1 MRKNKIKKK
10 VSVIVVNYNNEKY
23 LYRCLNS
30 LYNQTNKNFEIIFVD
45 DSSTDNSIQIAKEF
59 LSNNNI
65 KKFKLLINKKK
76 TKFGSYNQINCIL
89 TALKFCKG
97 EIISFVDSDDFFK
110 NSKIQEVINFF
121 KENKKTSITFDL
133 SYKYYNKKNKTKSKI
148 NHRSKNLIP
157 WPSFSSQSCI
167 SVKKKYLKKI
177 IKILSIKKYP
187 DVWFDFRLVSKG
199 FYDFGEL
206 HYLNKYL
213 TFYQQNIKG
222 ESKKFSK
229 FSGRWWKR
237 RREAH
242 HYINKQILKN
252 RKRVIS
258 ADYYLTN
265 LINLFFI
272 KNAK

>member
-1 MRKNKIKKK
+1 MRKSQINKK
-10 VSVIVVNYNNEKY
+10 VSVIVVNYNNAKY

-30 LYNQTNKNFEIIFVD
+30 LNNQTNKNFEIIFVD
-45 DSSTDNSIQIAKEF
+45 DNSTDNSIQKVKDF
-59 LSNNNI
+59 LSKNNI

-89 TALKFCKG
+89 AGLKFCKG
-97 EIISFVDSDDFFK
+97 EIISFIDSDDFFK

-133 SYKYYNKKNKTKSKI
+133 SYKYYNKKKKIKSKI
-148 NHRSKNLIP
+148 NQRSKNLIP

-167 SVKKKYLKKI
+167 SVKKKYLKNI
-177 IKILSIKKYP
+177 IKIIAIKKYP
-187 DVWFDFRLVSKG
+187 DLWFDFRLVSKG
-199 FYDFGEL
+199 FYDFGKL
-206 HYLNKYL
+206 YYLNKHL

-222 ESKKFSK
+222 ESKKFLK
-229 FSGRWWKR
+229 FSSKWWIR

-242 HYINKQILKN
+242 NYINKEILKN

-258 ADYYLTN
+258 VDYYLTN